1 MYHNHHTSV
10 LSPTTLLQ
18 GEEEEE
24 EDPVDPQ
31 EVLREK
37 CGATAKCTALQ
48 ETLDTCNARV
58 SGKTKTTET
67 CEQELY
73 DFVHCVDHCVSS
85 HLTLK
90 IVDFSYTF
98 DFGVCIL

>member
-1 MYHNHHTSV
+1 M
-10 LSPTTLLQ
+10 
-18 GEEEEE
+18 
-24 EDPVDPQ
+24 DPQ

-48 ETLDTCNARV
+48 ETLDVCNARV

-67 CEQELY
+67 CEQELC

-90 IVDFSYTF
+90 IVDFLSF
-98 DFGVCIL
+98 DFGV